1 MTAAAGGEAFP
12 WRRAMAIGLGLLRLS
27 PRDFWAMTPRE
38 LAAAAA
44 LAGQASD
51 APGRDDLAALA
62 ARFPD

>member
-1 MTAAAGGEAFP
+1 
-12 WRRAMAIGLGLLRLS
+12 MAIGLGLLRLS